1 MELLFQGSIMFQVLH
16 FNVYIYIYIYIYIF
30 IYIYFFLAVL
40 CDMLDLSSPARV

>member
-16 FNVYIYIYIYIYIF
+16 FNVFLYIYIYIF
-30 IYIYFFLAVL
+30 FFFFLAVL